1 MHDAAIEQLV
11 ALAGSTPEN
20 QNTASAHAT
29 ALAAYALARHG
40 SHEHARN
47 LADRAWDALPAER
60 HSTLFPW
67 IVWCELELAETGTLA
82 RRDHLL
88 DVRNQ
93 LHQRQIPPMDTRF
106 GMALAGGYVLGRT
119 PSDVTSQ
126 SLRPGSA
133 LPAMLRS
140 RDLTGTEQAHDE
152 WNRVRAGA
160 GFLLSLQVT
169 SEGASLY
176 SNAKRT
182 IGGIRRAPWDA
193 RMQPAAQ
200 AMALLSLNELLEHDY
215 NYLNPN
221 GK

>member
-1 MHDAAIEQLV
+1 MDALPDMLPTDTISAMHDAALEQLV

-20 QNTASAHAT
+20 QMTPPVRMRLHLLPTRLPDTGPMNT
-29 ALAAYALARHG
+29 
-40 SHEHARN
+40 HEI
-47 LADRAWDALPAER
+47 LPIERGMRCRLER

-82 RRDHLL
+82 RRNHLL

-140 RDLTGTEQAHDE
+140 RDLTGTEQTHDE

-169 SEGASLY
+169 SEGAVAVFKCEAHQSVAYAVLRGTHGCSLLL
-176 SNAKRT
+176 R
-182 IGGIRRAPWDA
+182 PW
-193 RMQPAAQ
+193 
-200 AMALLSLNELLEHDY
+200 LF
-215 NYLNPN
+215 
-221 GK
+221 